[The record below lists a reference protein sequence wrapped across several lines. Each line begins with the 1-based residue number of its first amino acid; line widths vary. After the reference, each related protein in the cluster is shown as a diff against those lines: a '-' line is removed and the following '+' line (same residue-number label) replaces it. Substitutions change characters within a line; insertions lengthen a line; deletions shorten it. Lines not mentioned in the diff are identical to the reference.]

1 MNEKTKETLYE
12 NLTITPLADSELEI
26 RGTIPAPIFERHR
39 SASTKKLSEYV
50 NIDGFRKG
58 HIPEDVLVKHIGEM
72 TILEEMAERAIAD
85 AYPAIILDN
94 ELDVI
99 GRPHISITK
108 LAKDNPVEF
117 VAKTA
122 ILPKFELPDYK
133 AIAEKARKPFDK
145 ADFKVEEKEIDDAI
159 LGIRKRMA
167 HFEKFHADGT
177 DIPHDAHEGEDIPES
192 ELPPVTDEFVQ
203 KLGDFKTVADL
214 RTALSTNIKSDK
226 ELKEKEKKRLAIVE
240 ALVEKTT
247 ISIPAI
253 LRDAELDKMM
263 GEFKSEIE
271 RMGLDV
277 DQYFLSIKKT
287 PEDVRSEWMPEAEKR
302 AKLQLILN
310 AIANKEDVLLEEKR
324 VSRDVAHVLEHYK
337 EANPDSIRMY
347 VETMMRNEKV
357 FEMLEGKKT
366 ESTDTKASE

>member
-1 MNEKTKETLYE
+1 MNKETLYE
-12 NLTITPLADSELEI
+12 NVTITPLADSELEI
-26 RGTIPAPIFERHR
+26 RGTIPSAIFEKHR
-39 SASTKKLSEYV
+39 NAAVKKLGEYV

-58 HIPEDVLVKHIGEM
+58 HIPEDVLVKHVGEM
-72 TILEEMAERAIAD
+72 TVLEEMAERAIAD
-85 AYPAIILDN
+85 AYPAIVLDN
-94 ELDVI
+94 EIDVI

-108 LAKDNPVEF
+108 LAKDNPIEF
-117 VAKTA
+117 AAKTA
-122 ILPKFELPDYK
+122 VLPKFELPDYK
-133 AIAEKARKPFDK
+133 TIAEKARKPFTK
-145 ADFKVEEKEIDDAI
+145 TDFKVEAKEIDDAI

-167 HFEKFHADGT
+167 HFEKYHADGK
-177 DIPHDAHEGEDIPES
+177 DIPHEAHEGDDIPES
-192 ELPPVTDEFVQ
+192 ELPEVTDEFVQ
-203 KLGDFKTVADL
+203 KLGEFKTVADL
-214 RTALSTNIKSDK
+214 RTALENNMMGEKMQ
-226 ELKEKEKKRLAIVE
+226 KEKEKKRLAIVE
-240 ALVEKTT
+240 ALVEKTM
-247 ISIPAI
+247 IPLPGI

-271 RMGLDV
+271 RMGLDP

-287 PEDVRSEWMPEAEKR
+287 PEDIRTEWKPEAEKR

-310 AIANKEDVLLEEKR
+310 AIANKEDVLLEEQR

-357 FEMLEGKKT
+357 FEMLEGKT